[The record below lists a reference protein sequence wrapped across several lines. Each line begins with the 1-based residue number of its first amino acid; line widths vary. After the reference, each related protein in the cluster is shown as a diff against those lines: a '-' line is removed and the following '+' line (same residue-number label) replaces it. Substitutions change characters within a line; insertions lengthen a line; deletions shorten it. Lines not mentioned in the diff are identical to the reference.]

1 MGLPAKEARISCHL
15 HHLAII
21 VNQIPQVSVFGGS
34 HLVEI
39 IVVTMTQYITLQV
52 QNIRV

>member
-1 MGLPAKEARISCHL
+1 MGLSDKQANDQLALSQSCYESKP
-15 HHLAII
+15 
-21 VNQIPQVSVFGGS
+21 IPQVSVFGGS

-39 IVVTMTQYITLQV
+39 IVLTVTHYIIFQV